1 MPPPNASNIAKMAQ
15 FNKGMWKLWGVW
27 YKGDQCLI
35 MSEIKQIMILSL
47 NFFVVASLPLDY
59 KEVGESLVGAL
70 DTF

>member
-1 MPPPNASNIAKMAQ
+1 
-15 FNKGMWKLWGVW
+15 
-27 YKGDQCLI
+27 